1 MPLFTYKAIRK
12 GESEPY
18 ENTVEAKDR
27 FEIYAIV
34 RKEDAQVLSV
44 KEGSAHKAMF
54 ENLLSGLSRVSE
66 GDKIILMRNLGSMI
80 TAGLALSRA
89 LNVMERQTKNAK
101 LKEVLQSIGQD
112 IQQGN
117 ALNVAMTKHP
127 KVFTPLMIAMVKSG
141 EESGSLAESC
151 QIIADQNERVYELKK
166 KVRGAM
172 IYPSV
177 ILFVLLSIGTLM
189 MLYIVPTL
197 SKTFEDM
204 GSELPLSTQVII
216 KLSNFLVDYTAL
228 TLLACVGIVAVF
240 ITFIRTSFGK
250 HAFESVVLR
259 IPVIGTLVKET
270 NSARTGRTLS
280 SLLSSGVHVLHA
292 LEITQE
298 VIQNLHYKKVIK
310 KSLEQVQKG
319 APMADV
325 FINEEKL
332 YPPLVGELIAV
343 GEETGNLPDM
353 LRQVAVFYE
362 KEVDQ
367 KTKNMSTI
375 VEPILM
381 LVVGA
386 AVGYFALAMIS
397 PIYSVMENM

>member
-270 NSARTGRTLS
+270 NSARTGRTPFL
-280 SLLSSGVHVLHA
+280 
-292 LEITQE
+292 TT
-298 VIQNLHYKKVIK
+298 
-310 KSLEQVQKG
+310 
-319 APMADV
+319 
-325 FINEEKL
+325 F
-332 YPPLVGELIAV
+332 
-343 GEETGNLPDM
+343 
-353 LRQVAVFYE
+353 
-362 KEVDQ
+362 
-367 KTKNMSTI
+367 
-375 VEPILM
+375 
-381 LVVGA
+381 
-386 AVGYFALAMIS
+386 
-397 PIYSVMENM
+397 